1 MSMKE
6 PILRVENLRK
16 KYDSAEAVCGI
27 SFEVRAGEFFGLL
40 GPNGAGKTT
49 TIGMLTGWIE
59 PSDGRVEI
67 RGMDL
72 YAGSRQAKRVI
83 GLVPQSFAFYPALT
97 AGENLTFFGKLY
109 GMRGK
114 ALEDRKAFVLEMVS
128 LADRADQ
135 SVDTFSNGMKRRL
148 NIAIGLL
155 HEPAVLILDEPT
167 VGIDAQSRNGILES
181 LRRLNL
187 DGMTVLYTTH
197 YIEEAQ
203 DLCDRVAILD
213 RGKVIALDA
222 PRALIQSLGK
232 GIIRMEFHQALDESL
247 LEQIKTYGS
256 VTWVDGLRRRVH
268 LETDRTV
275 PVAGELLDF
284 KKKRE
289 ALFKNLEVLE
299 PDLETVFIHL
309 TGRSLRDSPAREMT
323 DGS

>member
-275 PVAGELLDF
+275 PVPGELLDF